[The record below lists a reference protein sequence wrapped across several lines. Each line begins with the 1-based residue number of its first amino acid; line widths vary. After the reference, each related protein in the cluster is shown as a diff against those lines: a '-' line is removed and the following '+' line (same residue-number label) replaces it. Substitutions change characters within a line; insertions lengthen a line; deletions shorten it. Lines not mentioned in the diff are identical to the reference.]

1 MDLRIFC
8 FTAAVSVLAGILFG
22 LAPILRSAQLDLTP
36 ALKQNTWIAPN
47 VFLRGRWLNAE
58 NVMVVAQVAL
68 SVSLLVGAGLLVRSL
83 GNLQSIDPGFNT
95 RNLLMFG
102 IDPTLNG
109 YTETQTRALY
119 NELQNRIAAIPGV
132 MSASYSF
139 DPLLSGNLWSTS
151 FSVEEAGVEKR
162 GQTDA
167 FSVGPKFFETM
178 HIPLRAGRSF
188 ELRDFAADTDAGVT
202 PVVVN
207 QTFVRQNF
215 ANENPLGRHVR
226 GLRDEG
232 TDSEII
238 GVVGDAKDQSLR
250 REINAVVY
258 VPQKKGSTTF

>member
-1 MDLRIFC
+1 
-8 FTAAVSVLAGILFG
+8 
-22 LAPILRSAQLDLTP
+22 
-36 ALKQNTWIAPN
+36 
-47 VFLRGRWLNAE
+47 
-58 NVMVVAQVAL
+58 
-68 SVSLLVGAGLLVRSL
+68 
-83 GNLQSIDPGFNT
+83 
-95 RNLLMFG
+95 
-102 IDPTLNG
+102 
-109 YTETQTRALY
+109 
-119 NELQNRIAAIPGV
+119 
-132 MSASYSF
+132 
-139 DPLLSGNLWSTS
+139 
-151 FSVEEAGVEKR
+151 VEEAGVEKR